1 MDRPEIVIKT
11 DGICNTR
18 IFVDGKELDGVR
30 SFYISQDAGMLP
42 ELHLSMVATDLTLK
56 GKCLL
61 KLPEIYERCYKMR
74 EPSFFERLSQKFSNP
89 FRKIR
94 K

>member
-42 ELHLSMVATDLTLK
+42 ELHLTMVATDLTLK

-74 EPSFFERLSQKFSNP
+74 EPSFIESIYYKFSQLC
-89 FRKIR
+89 RKS
-94 K
+94 KK